1 MGRSG
6 DEAVRRPESWQAIE
20 IWCDSQPELV
30 LYRGQCLVHRAELML
45 FGGAWADA
53 VAEVQRACDRLAR
66 PTSQPALSAAHYVWA
81 ELHRLRGEFAEAEVA
96 YRKANQWG
104 TPATT
109 WSGAAA
115 ACSGSG
121 R

>member
-45 FGGAWADA
+45 FGGA
-53 VAEVQRACDRLAR
+53 
-66 PTSQPALSAAHYVWA
+66 
-81 ELHRLRGEFAEAEVA
+81 
-96 YRKANQWG
+96 
-104 TPATT
+104 
-109 WSGAAA
+109 
-115 ACSGSG
+115 
-121 R
+121 